1 MCLLTIGY
9 RYILFLLLL
18 LLLLLLISLLLLL
31 LLLLLLSLLL
41 LLLLLGIFNELCDWK
56 IKVRITFILFTE
68 YRARKCQKYL

>member
-18 LLLLLLISLLLLL
+18 LLLLLLISL

-68 YRARKCQKYL
+68 YKTRKCQKDL

>member
-18 LLLLLLISLLLLL
+18 LLLLLLISL

-68 YRARKCQKYL
+68 YRTRKCQKDL

>member
-31 LLLLLLSLLL
+31 LSLLL
-41 LLLLLGIFNELCDWK
+41 LFLLGIFNELCDWK

-68 YRARKCQKYL
+68 YRTRKCQKDL